1 MNYILYY
8 DLLMNDILYKNVTLW
23 PHNDLIMITSW
34 YNNLGK
40 GKAMTRKISYKAIYR
55 LLLLKTNCHQTC
67 FPKEHFNLY
76 LFTSF
81 WLVQRISCESLATG
95 KLTFLFIHAFVPWP
109 ALSRFYSET
118 MKQNIVC
125 LRPAYVT
132 FCNQFALLWLSGT
145 IWIFW
150 RCF

>member
-23 PHNDLIMITSW
+23 PHSDLIMITSW
-34 YNNLGK
+34 YNNHGK
-40 GKAMTRKISYKAIYR
+40 GKATTRKISYKTIIIYFY
-55 LLLLKTNCHQTC
+55 LKQTVIRC
-67 FPKEHFNLY
+67 AFPKSIS
-76 LFTSF
+76 SF
-81 WLVQRISCESLATG
+81 IHIFLTCATHISWITCNC
-95 KLTFLFIHAFVPWP
+95 KLTFLFIHAFVHWP
-109 ALSRFYSET
+109 AFGRFYSET
-118 MKQNIVC
+118 INQHIVF

>member
-55 LLLLKTNCHQTC
+55 LRLLKTNCHQTC
-67 FPKEHFNLY
+67 CPKEHFNLY

-81 WLVQRISCESLATG
+81 WLVQRISFESLATG
-95 KLTFLFIHAFVPWP
+95 KLTFLFIHASVHWP

-118 MKQNIVC
+118 INKTLFVYDLHNFM
-125 LRPAYVT
+125 
-132 FCNQFALLWLSGT
+132 
-145 IWIFW
+145 
-150 RCF
+150 

>member
-40 GKAMTRKISYKAIYR
+40 GKAMTRKISYKAIYH

-67 FPKEHFNLY
+67 FPKEHFK
-76 LFTSF
+76 S
-81 WLVQRISCESLATG
+81 
-95 KLTFLFIHAFVPWP
+95 LFIHIFLTCATHILRITCNWKVDIFVHPFIRS
-109 ALSRFYSET
+109 LTCIEQVLLRNNET
-118 MKQNIVC
+118 KHC
-125 LRPAYVT
+125 LFT
-132 FCNQFALLWLSGT
+132 TCICNFL
-145 IWIFW
+145 
-150 RCF
+150 

>member
-34 YNNLGK
+34 CNNLGK
-40 GKAMTRKISYKAIYR
+40 GKAMTRKISYKAIYP

-95 KLTFLFIHAFVPWP
+95 KLTFLFIHAFLFVDLHW
-109 ALSRFYSET
+109 AGFT
-118 MKQNIVC
+118 QKQWNKTLFVYD
-125 LRPAYVT
+125 LHM
-132 FCNQFALLWLSGT
+132 
-145 IWIFW
+145 
-150 RCF
+150 